1 VEGPLSAGIP
11 CGLSVPADSLLGFEG
26 TESLCGGRPAEAD
39 GRCDVAGAQTSGG
52 RAKEVEDVLQ
62 SARQSLRL
70 AGVQPGKGGQ
80 DQTDASAAWRLAEEC
95 GASAGL
101 GPVQCG
107 LKPRS
112 ARCWHEKR

>member
-1 VEGPLSAGIP
+1 MTEGL
-11 CGLSVPADSLLGFEG
+11 
-26 TESLCGGRPAEAD
+26 TQESLAGVDPGRKLTVDDLQPVLKHRSAALVEP
-39 GRCDVAGAQTSGG
+39 DVAGAQTWAG
-52 RAKEVEDVLQ
+52 RAKE
-62 SARQSLRL
+62 
-70 AGVQPGKGGQ
+70 